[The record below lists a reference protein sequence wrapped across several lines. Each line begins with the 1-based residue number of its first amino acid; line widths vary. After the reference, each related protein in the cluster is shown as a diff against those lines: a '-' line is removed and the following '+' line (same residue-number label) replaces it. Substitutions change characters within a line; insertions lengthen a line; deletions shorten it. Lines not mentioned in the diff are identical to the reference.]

1 MPAVPTARL
10 LFGADD
16 ATPMSTDESTLKE
29 WSDAESQLRAA
40 PKVWLSTG
48 RPDGRPHAMPV
59 LVVWAEGL
67 PCITTRPGSLKAR
80 NLAANPACVVT
91 VGGDD
96 LDLVVEGVATR
107 VEDRLANERI
117 AAAFLAK
124 YQWNLSVRDAGVYD
138 DSLPGSPQ
146 YGFYR
151 ITPVRAFGYGPDGLT
166 ATRWQFGDG
175 VA

>member
-1 MPAVPTARL
+1 MANLPTARL

-16 ATPMSTDESTLKE
+16 ATPMSTDESTLKD

-40 PKVWLSTG
+40 PKIWLATV

-59 LVVWAEGL
+59 LVVWAEGA
-67 PCITTRPGSLKAR
+67 PCIATRPGSRKAD
-80 NLAANPACVVT
+80 NLAANPACVLT
-91 VGGDD
+91 VAGDD
-96 LDLVVEGVATR
+96 LDLVVEGIAIG
-107 VEDRLANERI
+107 VEDPLADERI

-124 YQWNLSVRDAGVYD
+124 YEWGLSVRDGGVFD
-138 DSLPGSPQ
+138 DGLPGSPR

-166 ATRWQFGDG
+166 ATRWQFA
-175 VA
+175 V